1 MDFFFDE
8 FSTKSKHH
16 SNFLL
21 GLLCFVWTKLKS
33 LWLHIC
39 YFYLLSLDKA
49 ADCNLTRK
57 AQSFSSATFRRKP
70 ADFFSPKKTPSNA
83 KLLVKSGSWPWDGS
97 RLTTKVSQCFF
108 FLPWEQQ
115 IWGNSMYVQYV
126 HFKHQTGLV
135 CMPKREQKNYLY
147 LNGS

>member
-39 YFYLLSLDKA
+39 YLYLLSLDKA

-108 FLPWEQQ
+108 SSLGTANLGKQ
-115 IWGNSMYVQYV
+115 YVQYV

-135 CMPKREQKNYLY
+135 CTPKREQKNYLY
-147 LNGS
+147 LNRS

>member
-1 MDFFFDE
+1 MQAVLC
-8 FSTKSKHH
+8 KGP
-16 SNFLL
+16 FLL
-21 GLLCFVWTKLKS
+21 IWRLFLPNLSTIQIFFWGLLCFVWTKLKS
-33 LWLHIC
+33 FWLHIC

-97 RLTTKVSQCFF
+97 RLTTKISQCSFFF
-108 FLPWEQQ
+108 FL
-115 IWGNSMYVQYV
+115 GNSK
-126 HFKHQTGLV
+126 FGETV
-135 CMPKREQKNYLY
+135 CAVCTL
-147 LNGS
+147 

>member
-115 IWGNSMYVQYV
+115 IWGNIMCSMYTLSTKVVSYARL
-126 HFKHQTGLV
+126 KESKKTT
-135 CMPKREQKNYLY
+135 YLY
-147 LNGS
+147 LNRS